1 MPAYVRKKRNAES
14 GEFLWLVSLSDLMI
28 LLFIF
33 FVTLYSFAAKKMKQA
48 DIMNMLSALGN
59 RQVKDPVGDIQ
70 GSVTQWVTKSGLQ
83 GQIVVKRKDGELLV
97 EIKDQVFFTSGKHQL
112 HLQGKMIM
120 ASLSKALGMVPAP
133 YRIGI
138 EGHTD
143 DTPIHTDSVDGNW
156 DLSAK
161 RALSVLG
168 SLDLPAEVERRTVIL
183 AYGSTQPLVPNRD
196 KVGRPI
202 PENQSKNRRVTLK
215 FF

>member
-1 MPAYVRKKRNAES
+1 MRRYLRRRRKEES

-33 FVTLYSFAAKKMKQA
+33 FVTLYSFAAKKMKQT
-48 DIMNMLSALGN
+48 DIMNILSALGN

-70 GSVTQWVTKSGLQ
+70 GNVTQWIKKSGLEN
-83 GQIVVKRKDGELLV
+83 QIVVKRKDGELFV
-97 EIKDQVFFTSGKHQL
+97 EVKDQVFFTSGRFQL
-112 HLQGKMIM
+112 HEQGKKILS
-120 ASLSKALGMVPAP
+120 SLSKALGKVPAP

-143 DTPIHTDSVDGNW
+143 DTPIHTGSVNNNW

-168 SLDLPAEVERRTVIL
+168 SLELPEDVSKRTVIL
-183 AYGSTQPLVPNRD
+183 AYGSNQPLVANRD
-196 KVGRPI
+196 KQGRPI
-202 PENQSKNRRVTLK
+202 PENQSKNRRVTFK

>member
-1 MPAYVRKKRNAES
+1 MRRYFRRKRQGES
-14 GEFLWLVSLSDLMI
+14 GEFLWLMSLSDLMI

-33 FVTLYSFAAKKMKQA
+33 FVTLYSFAAQKMKQA
-48 DIMNMLSALGN
+48 DIMNILSALGN
-59 RQVKDPVGDIQ
+59 RRVKDPVGDIQ
-70 GSVTQWVTKSGLQ
+70 GSVTQWVKEGGL
-83 GQIVVKRKDGELLV
+83 GDQIVVKRKGGELLV
-97 EIKDQVFFTSGKHQL
+97 EIKDQVFFSSGRYQL
-112 HLQGKMIM
+112 HERGHNLM
-120 ASLSKALGMVPAP
+120 ASLSKALSKVPAP

-143 DTPIHTDSVDGNW
+143 DTPIRTSSVGSNW

-168 SLDLPAEVERRTVIL
+168 SLSLPPDVEQRTVIL
-183 AYGSTQPLVPNRD
+183 AYGSTQPLVANRD
-196 KVGRPI
+196 KRGRPI

>member
-1 MPAYVRKKRNAES
+1 
-14 GEFLWLVSLSDLMI
+14 MI

-33 FVTLYSFAAKKMKQA
+33 FVTLYSFAAKQMKQA
-48 DIMNMLSALGN
+48 DIMNILSALGN
-59 RQVKDPVGDIQ
+59 RRVKDPVGDIQ

-83 GQIVVKRKDGELLV
+83 DQIVVKRKGGELLV
-97 EIKDQVFFTSGKHQL
+97 EIKDQVFFSSGKFQL
-112 HLQGKMIM
+112 HDRGRKLMG
-120 ASLSKALGMVPAP
+120 SLAKALGKVPAP

-143 DTPIHTDSVDGNW
+143 DTPIHTSSVGSNW

-168 SLDLPAEVERRTVIL
+168 SLSLPPEVEQRTVIL
-183 AYGSTQPLVPNRD
+183 AYGQTQPLVANRD
-196 KVGRPI
+196 KSGRPI